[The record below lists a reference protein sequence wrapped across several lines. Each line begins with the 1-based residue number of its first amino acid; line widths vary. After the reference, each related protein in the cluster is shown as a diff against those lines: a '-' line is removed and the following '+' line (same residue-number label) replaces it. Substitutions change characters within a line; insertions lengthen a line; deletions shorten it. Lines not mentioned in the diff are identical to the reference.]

1 MCKELQRSLRTIV
14 VSWMSSVVMLLRVQ
28 RYRIHRIYLLFLD
41 VFIILLLVVF
51 YYLVSTKVL
60 YILLFR
66 MFSSTRLTLDYFT

>member
-66 MFSSTRLTLDYFT
+66 MYSSTRLTLDYFT